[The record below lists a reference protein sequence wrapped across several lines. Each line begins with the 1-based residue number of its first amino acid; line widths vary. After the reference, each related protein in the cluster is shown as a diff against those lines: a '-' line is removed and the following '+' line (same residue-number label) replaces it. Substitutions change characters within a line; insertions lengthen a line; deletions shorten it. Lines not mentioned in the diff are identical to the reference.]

1 VVTSRSRYVRPVVIL
16 YSRSD
21 CEEKGPRL
29 EVVESD
35 MAAAEGGGWRM
46 ECGGV
51 RWRDGVGARRT
62 GELCR

>member
-21 CEEKGPRL
+21 CEEKGLRL

-35 MAAAEGGGWRM
+35 MAAAAGGGWRVEWGGGM
-46 ECGGV
+46 E
-51 RWRDGVGARRT
+51 
-62 GELCR
+62 

>member
-21 CEEKGPRL
+21 CEEKGLRL

-35 MAAAEGGGWRM
+35 MAATEGGVWSV
-46 ECGGV
+46 ECGG
-51 RWRDGVGARRT
+51 GM
-62 GELCR
+62 E